1 MIAPSTLDKI
11 NALPEE
17 VQEQLFL
24 YVDFLF
30 AVYRSDTGEEDAAD
44 FLKKFELTD
53 EGKEFL
59 EKRALAALKHPER
72 LKPWHKVLGETSR
85 KYNWPKN

>member
-30 AVYRSDTGEEDAAD
+30 AVYRSDISEADATD

-53 EGKEFL
+53 AGKEFL
-59 EKRALAALKHPER
+59 ENRAQAALKHPER
-72 LKPWHKVLGETSR
+72 LKPWRKVRDEISR

>member
-11 NALPEE
+11 NALPAE

-30 AVYRSDTGEEDAAD
+30 AIYRPDVADEDAEN
-44 FLKKFELTD
+44 FLKQFELTQ

-59 EKRALAALKHPER
+59 ENRVQLALNRPE
-72 LKPWHKVLGETSR
+72 KFKSWQAVHDTVSQ
-85 KYNWPKN
+85 KYNWPKL

>member
-30 AVYRSDTGEEDAAD
+30 AISRSDIGEGNTAD

-53 EGKEFL
+53 EGKAFL
-59 EKRALAALKHPER
+59 EKRAQTALKHPEQ
-72 LKPWHKVLGETSR
+72 LKPWRTVRDEIFR
-85 KYNWPKN
+85 KHNWPKN